1 MNLKRNSEKG
11 KILSLKFLIYDIV
24 KWTGA
29 PSALLFIRPSV
40 RYVNKESFKKLKG
53 GYIISSNHLQF
64 LDPVILHC
72 VFPLRRIFFIA
83 MEKMFETPFKAWF
96 FRNINCIEL
105 NRENTGVE
113 TIRAAGE
120 VLQDGRVLC
129 IFPEGKIS
137 RSEET
142 AAFRPGCAMISLL
155 NNAPVLPVRLVKRKS
170 LWKCTRIIVGE
181 PVYPEDVLGE
191 DRSIMGIEKL
201 NRVLYEKE
209 QELCRYENNKENK
222 QYG

>member
-1 MNLKRNSEKG
+1 MNLKRKSGKG
-11 KILSLKFLIYDIV
+11 KMFSLKFLIYDII

-40 RYVNKESFKKLKG
+40 RYVNKESVRSLSG

-72 VFPLRRIFFIA
+72 AFPLRRIFIIA
-83 MEKMFETPFKAWF
+83 MEKMFETPLKAWF
-96 FRNINCIEL
+96 FRSINCIEV

-113 TIRAAGE
+113 TIRE
-120 VLQDGRVLC
+120 SCDVLKDGRVLC
-129 IFPEGKIS
+129 IFPEGQIS
-137 RSEET
+137 RSEEI

-155 NNAPVLPVRLVKRKS
+155 SGAPVLPVRLVKRKS
-170 LWKCTRIIVGE
+170 IWKCTRIIVGE

-191 DRSIMGIEKL
+191 DKSIMGIEKL

-209 QELCRYENNKENK
+209 QELCRYENDKEK
-222 QYG
+222 